1 MRETFLPSKTWTLI
15 LCILEGYYCFAN
27 NDKQE
32 KMISS
37 TMPTAAAV
45 INTSKDVDM
54 DRLLDNN
61 KILEG
66 PNNLD
71 KAKSE
76 QKKKHKRILAVAN

>member
-1 MRETFLPSKTWTLI
+1 
-15 LCILEGYYCFAN
+15 
-27 NDKQE
+27 
-32 KMISS
+32 MISS

-61 KILEG
+61 KILED